1 MTHLPPISVPDLPPP
16 PPWHLAPPPA
26 DESGIIVVRL
36 IIGFAATLLAIFAC
50 SFCKGYRNS
59 REARAAAEDAAA
71 RQRQQAPRLR
81 RLTQELPPA
90 RAAGTNPAARLPAF
104 TYSRSVKHN
113 VTGAGDQEAATCS
126 VCLGAFQLGEK
137 VRLLPVCL
145 HLYHVECIDPWLDT
159 HSTCPLCRSDT
170 DATAELGRLPPV

>member
-1 MTHLPPISVPDLPPP
+1 MPLPPPSVPTDPPPQFQLASPPP

-26 DESGIIVVRL
+26 DERGIIVVRL
-36 IIGFAATLLAIFAC
+36 IIGFAATLLAIFSC
-50 SFCKGYRNS
+50 TFCKGYRNS
-59 REARAAAEDAAA
+59 REARAATP
-71 RQRQQAPRLR
+71 QA
-81 RLTQELPPA
+81 TQELPPG
-90 RAAGTNPAARLPAF
+90 RAAGTSPAARLPAF

-113 VTGAGDQEAATCS
+113 VTGAGDQEAALFRCS
-126 VCLGAFQLGEK
+126 VCFGVFQLGEK

>member
-1 MTHLPPISVPDLPPP
+1 MPLPPPSVPTDPPPQFQLASPPP

-26 DESGIIVVRL
+26 DERGIIVVRL
-36 IIGFAATLLAIFAC
+36 IIGFAATLLAIFSC
-50 SFCKGYRNS
+50 TFCKGYRNS
-59 REARAAAEDAAA
+59 REARAATPQAHSGTATGTCRRNEPGGTAA
-71 RQRQQAPRLR
+71 RVHVQPVGEAQRDGR
-81 RLTQELPPA
+81 R
-90 RAAGTNPAARLPAF
+90 G
-104 TYSRSVKHN
+104 S
-113 VTGAGDQEAATCS
+113 GGGDLFRCS
-126 VCLGAFQLGEK
+126 VCFGVFQLGEK